1 MTGDISPDGKAIL
14 YHEWGGPAGPLY
26 LVVYQK
32 LDGSTPTSLG
42 EGGLPRFSPDGTM
55 AAAPLLTRPPQVMLH
70 PVGTGESRRLGLGQ
84 IVSLEYVSWF
94 PDGQRL
100 LLTGAAEGEGL
111 RTYEM
116 DLEGGK
122 PVIWDQRTFK
132 DT

>member
-1 MTGDISPDGKAIL
+1 
-14 YHEWGGPAGPLY
+14 
-26 LVVYQK
+26 
-32 LDGSTPTSLG
+32 
-42 EGGLPRFSPDGTM
+42 M